1 MHRCF
6 PAAARFVATV
16 TVVLGA
22 VAAVGCGTGD
32 LRITTSGGDFIEAGI
47 PTEFFADGGSVTF
60 STFLVTFSDI
70 AVSGADG
77 TVGGAVAG
85 PVVFD
90 VHQAGPIE
98 VATLTGLQPG
108 PFEDISVAVS
118 PANDDALAGNV
129 DGADLD
135 FMAAQGFS
143 VYVEGT
149 ASQDDVEKS
158 FAWGFSTNTRI
169 VDCALED
176 GTPGVVVPAG
186 GQGLWDL
193 TIHGDHLFLDDL
205 VSEDAA
211 LRLSAIMLADSNA
224 DDVIERGELDAVD
237 LSELPTDQY
246 GVGGA
251 SDVLSLG
258 DYMAAQSRT
267 LVHHTG
273 EGECTAEKR

>member
-1 MHRCF
+1 MPRCF
-6 PAAARFVATV
+6 AAPACLVATV
-16 TVVLGA
+16 
-22 VAAVGCGTGD
+22 VAAATVGCGTGD

-47 PTEFFADGGSVTF
+47 PVELFADGGSVTF
-60 STFLVTFSDI
+60 SSFLVTFSD
-70 AVSGADG
+70 V
-77 TVGGAVAG
+77 TVGGADGSVGDVAG

-118 PANDDALAGNV
+118 PATDDALAGNV

-135 FMAAQGFS
+135 FMAAQAFS
-143 VYVEGT
+143 VYVEG
-149 ASQDDVEKS
+149 AVSQNDVEKS
-158 FAWGFSTNTRI
+158 FAWGFTTNTRI
-169 VDCALED
+169 VDCAQED
-176 GTPGVVVPAG
+176 GTPGVVVPTG

-205 VSEDAA
+205 ASEDAA
-211 LRLSAIMLADSNA
+211 LRLSAVMLADSND

-237 LSELPTDQY
+237 LSALPGDQY

-258 DYMAAQSRT
+258 DFMAAQSRT